1 MHAWYMEL
9 WVEIDN
15 FFVRGAAENG
25 EKFENFDF
33 SLTEKQ
39 WNLLE
44 CETGQNKMKTMFPFV
59 VEEACI
65 TFNSSQKAECYG
77 NLVKQVAPS

>member
-1 MHAWYMEL
+1 MEPGNLTRYAWYMEL
-9 WVEIDN
+9 WVEIDH

-25 EKFENFDF
+25 ERFENFDF

-44 CETGQNKMKTMFPFV
+44 CETGQN
-59 VEEACI
+59 
-65 TFNSSQKAECYG
+65 
-77 NLVKQVAPS
+77 

>member
-1 MHAWYMEL
+1 MEPGNSTRYACMIYGI
-9 WVEIDN
+9 VGRN
-15 FFVRGAAENG
+15 RPFFVRGAAENG

-44 CETGQNKMKTMFPFV
+44 CETGQN
-59 VEEACI
+59 
-65 TFNSSQKAECYG
+65 
-77 NLVKQVAPS
+77 

>member
-39 WNLLE
+39 LNLLE
-44 CETGQNKMKTMFPFV
+44 CETGQN
-59 VEEACI
+59 
-65 TFNSSQKAECYG
+65 
-77 NLVKQVAPS
+77 

>member
-1 MHAWYMEL
+1 MGHNSPNL
-9 WVEIDN
+9 EIIFD
-15 FFVRGAAENG
+15 GAAENG

-44 CETGQNKMKTMFPFV
+44 CETGQN
-59 VEEACI
+59 
-65 TFNSSQKAECYG
+65 
-77 NLVKQVAPS
+77 

>member
-1 MHAWYMEL
+1 MIYGI
-9 WVEIDN
+9 VGRN
-15 FFVRGAAENG
+15 RPFFVRSAVENG

-44 CETGQNKMKTMFPFV
+44 CETGQN
-59 VEEACI
+59 
-65 TFNSSQKAECYG
+65 
-77 NLVKQVAPS
+77 

>member
-1 MHAWYMEL
+1 MEPGNL
-9 WVEIDN
+9 PRYACMIYGIVGRN
-15 FFVRGAAENG
+15 QPFFVRSAVENG

-44 CETGQNKMKTMFPFV
+44 CETGQN
-59 VEEACI
+59 
-65 TFNSSQKAECYG
+65 
-77 NLVKQVAPS
+77 